1 MSKRRLALAP
11 STRPVPTKGRARREE
26 RKSRGTL
33 PRKDVPV
40 WTDLEEAFFAAAPP
54 DEPVAASAPERFD
67 DLDRAAPTR
76 DEAPLLL
83 RISAALRRFV
93 GAGS

>member
-11 STRPVPTKGRARREE
+11 SPRSLPTKGRARRDE

-54 DEPVAASAPERFD
+54 DEPVAAGPPESFD
-67 DLDRAAPTR
+67 DLDRAAPAA
-76 DEAPLLL
+76 DEPPLLM

-93 GAGS
+93 GA